1 MKTQYYLTAFAV
13 MLTTVVIGQESETI
27 TLGPGTINQ
36 SFYSLENG
44 EIHSVDNMNWD
55 LAFTLSQFSAT
66 IRINDGM
73 GVSLYKYD
81 GGDIDSWD
89 DVDTLGV
96 SSQTSLRNSEES
108 WSDGAFNVNS
118 ADMDMGWGNYDPVT
132 HFVTGDSIYLI
143 QTTSGDWRKIVI
155 SNLSAGA
162 FNFQYADIDGSNEIS
177 TSINQ
182 GDFEEKNF
190 IYYSLTT
197 DTVIDREPLS
207 NEWDI
212 TFTKYSSEVGPGMFY
227 GVVGVLSNYFVQ
239 VAEVND
245 LSTPLTYD
253 DFESNVFEYEMNAIG
268 SDWKTFNMATFTYDI
283 EDSRCYF
290 VKDLEGGIYRL
301 VFTGYSGSSTG
312 EIEINKQLISGNY
325 VEESL
330 SDFMTFQIYPNP
342 SSDVTSIILDTQASK
357 VLLSIYDMSGK
368 EIMSRTLSGG
378 FQVNNISV
386 ADLESGIYVVT
397 VKINGNI
404 TKKKLIIQ

>member
-143 QTTSGDWRKIVI
+143 QTTF
-155 SNLSAGA
+155 L
-162 FNFQYADIDGSNEIS
+162 
-177 TSINQ
+177 
-182 GDFEEKNF
+182 
-190 IYYSLTT
+190 
-197 DTVIDREPLS
+197 
-207 NEWDI
+207 
-212 TFTKYSSEVGPGMFY
+212 
-227 GVVGVLSNYFVQ
+227 
-239 VAEVND
+239 
-245 LSTPLTYD
+245 
-253 DFESNVFEYEMNAIG
+253 
-268 SDWKTFNMATFTYDI
+268 
-283 EDSRCYF
+283 
-290 VKDLEGGIYRL
+290 
-301 VFTGYSGSSTG
+301 
-312 EIEINKQLISGNY
+312 
-325 VEESL
+325 
-330 SDFMTFQIYPNP
+330 
-342 SSDVTSIILDTQASK
+342 
-357 VLLSIYDMSGK
+357 
-368 EIMSRTLSGG
+368 
-378 FQVNNISV
+378 
-386 ADLESGIYVVT
+386 
-397 VKINGNI
+397 
-404 TKKKLIIQ
+404 